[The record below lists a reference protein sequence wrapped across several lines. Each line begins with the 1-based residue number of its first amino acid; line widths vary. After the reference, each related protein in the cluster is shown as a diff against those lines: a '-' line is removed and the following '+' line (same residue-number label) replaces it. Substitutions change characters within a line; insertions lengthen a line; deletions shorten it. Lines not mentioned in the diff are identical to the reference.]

1 MTEKMLSRLE
11 YWKNR
16 IDFWYPPDEEQ
27 YAAIRDRL
35 TAYAALLVENEKLRA
50 EVARLEHGDDE
61 ESERVVNIISER
73 DKLKAALAKVEPV
86 LKAIRE
92 VDKSIVEHALK
103 HSQWG
108 WCPDCQE
115 AAKKIKAAWNIPQSW
130 RDEEAKH
137 ENHV

>member
-1 MTEKMLSRLE
+1 MNIERVTELLNRLDYPE
-11 YWKNR
+11 PYLDEQDKE
-16 IDFWYPPDEEQ
+16 DF
-27 YAAIRDRL
+27 R
-35 TAYAALLVENEKLRA
+35 AALLTAQAAITSGETVIME
-50 EVARLEHGDDE
+50 
-61 ESERVVNIISER
+61 
-73 DKLKAALAKVEPV
+73 LKAALAHAEPV

-137 ENHV
+137 V